1 MTVGVWL
8 GEPRRR
14 GGARLRSSP
23 SRGAT
28 GRAGSIGLLLAY
40 VELFRGTPFLVQL
53 FLLYFGGPYAGLSLD
68 ALPAGL
74 LALSVYGGAYFSEV
88 FRAGFEAVPRGHVE
102 AAECAGFIRAQIVRR
117 ILLPEMAMLVLPASV
132 NIAVSLLKD
141 TAVLSVITVPELT
154 LTVSAL
160 GTEFYAFVEALFL
173 LALGYWGL
181 VEIAAALG
189 RLRRSAA
196 RPLPVR
202 LMTAAISVRRLS
214 KAFGADRGAAR
225 HRPRNRRRARRPA

>member
-1 MTVGVWL
+1 MRFDYNLILSKAPDIASALGVTVWIWL
-8 GEPRRR
+8 VSLIGAAALGFLVALGRRYGPRW
-14 GGARLRSSP
+14 LD
-23 SRGAT
+23 
-28 GRAGSIGLLLAY
+28 RALIGY

-68 ALPAGL
+68 AEPAGV

-88 FRAGFEAVPRGHVE
+88 FRLGFEAVPRGHVE
-102 AAECAGFIRAQIVRR
+102 AAICAGLSRAQIVRR
-117 ILLPEMAMLVLPASV
+117 ILVPEMALLVLPACI
-132 NIAVSLLKD
+132 NLAVSLLKD

-154 LTVSAL
+154 LTVSAI

-189 RLRRSAA
+189 RIAESRLA
-196 RPLPVR
+196 RYR
-202 LMTAAISVRRLS
+202 FA
-214 KAFGADRGAAR
+214 
-225 HRPRNRRRARRPA
+225 